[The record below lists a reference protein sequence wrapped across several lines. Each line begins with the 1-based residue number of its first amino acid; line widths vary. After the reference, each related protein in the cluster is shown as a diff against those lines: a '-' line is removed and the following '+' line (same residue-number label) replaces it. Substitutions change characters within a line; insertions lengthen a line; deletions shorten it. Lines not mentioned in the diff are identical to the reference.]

1 MYPIKDR
8 NGSVFEPT
16 KLHQSVLRSGYWTGR
31 SEKEW
36 ICGVPNELAYSKKA
50 LLFGRP
56 ISSLN
61 KYGRPLLGCTIK
73 PKLGL
78 SAKNYGRAVYECL
91 QAGLGL
97 DRASEVYADRGSVI
111 QLTIDNNPRES
122 IDSSPSNEIFFLPEH
137 CYPIFAINS
146 QHPASKDYQYDVD
159 ILIPEMRFDEYDENY
174 HKEKMI
180 EYRGPGM
187 DDEGVLHTSHTTNES
202 TLIDSDVKQSIDINH
217 IPDSIVK
224 IEHNTNY
231 SYLTLDEFDIFRD
244 PEGQARAMD
253 GRVLNICKE
262 DVAEIIAM
270 NGPRS
275 LLHTHNRAFD
285 QPSIDT
291 RPSSFGD
298 RLQSFD

>member
-1 MYPIKDR
+1 MQTNKLCLTLID
-8 NGSVFEPT
+8 PT
-16 KLHQSVLRSGYWTGR
+16 VYYDPMRVVKQQIGYMEIGDNPGFIVACHYNHEADEESEYAASFDNHTQQS
-31 SEKEW
+31 
-36 ICGVPNELAYSKKA
+36 I
-50 LLFGRP
+50 
-56 ISSLN
+56 
-61 KYGRPLLGCTIK
+61 
-73 PKLGL
+73 
-78 SAKNYGRAVYECL
+78 
-91 QAGLGL
+91 
-97 DRASEVYADRGSVI
+97 DSVI

-122 IDSSPSNEIFFLPEH
+122 IDSSPLNEIFFLPEH

-159 ILIPEMRFDEYDENY
+159 ILLPEMRFDEYDENY

-224 IEHNTNY
+224 IENNTNY

-244 PEGQARAMD
+244 PEGQAGAMD

-262 DVAEIIAM
+262 DVADIIAM

-275 LLHTHNRAFD
+275 LFHTHNRAFD
-285 QPSIDT
+285 QPSTDT
-291 RPSSFGD
+291 RPASFGD